1 MTIGSITHLSNTF
14 PSSYVW
20 LCSDVWIY
28 SGKVKSVQTHLWTSV
43 SLSPTGCPQQFGAK
57 MNLLA
62 YFEPTAFV
70 TVDIYYLAA
79 DIYDLVADIYDLVAD
94 IYDLVAD
101 IYDLVADIYDPVA
114 ACGYI
119 LSSGLPS
126 IYVMLKF

>member
-1 MTIGSITHLSNTF
+1 MDERFSVTNRMSAT
-14 PSSYVW
+14 VW
-20 LCSDVWIY
+20 CENESTRVFR
-28 SGKVKSVQTHLWTSV
+28 TN
-43 SLSPTGCPQQFGAK
+43 C
-57 MNLLA
+57 
-62 YFEPTAFV
+62 FV
-70 TVDIYYLAA
+70 TVDIYYLA
-79 DIYDLVADIYDLVAD
+79 AD

>member
-1 MTIGSITHLSNTF
+1 
-14 PSSYVW
+14 
-20 LCSDVWIY
+20 
-28 SGKVKSVQTHLWTSV
+28 
-43 SLSPTGCPQQFGAK
+43 

-70 TVDIYYLAA
+70 AVDIYY
-79 DIYDLVADIYDLVAD
+79 
-94 IYDLVAD
+94 
-101 IYDLVADIYDPVA
+101 LVADIYDPVA

>member
-1 MTIGSITHLSNTF
+1 
-14 PSSYVW
+14 
-20 LCSDVWIY
+20 
-28 SGKVKSVQTHLWTSV
+28 
-43 SLSPTGCPQQFGAK
+43 

-94 IYDLVAD
+94 IYD
-101 IYDLVADIYDPVA
+101 PVA

-119 LSSGLPS
+119 LSSGLRS

>member
-1 MTIGSITHLSNTF
+1 
-14 PSSYVW
+14 
-20 LCSDVWIY
+20 
-28 SGKVKSVQTHLWTSV
+28 
-43 SLSPTGCPQQFGAK
+43 

-70 TVDIYYLAA
+70 AVDIYYLA
-79 DIYDLVADIYDLVAD
+79 
-94 IYDLVAD
+94 AD

>member
-1 MTIGSITHLSNTF
+1 
-14 PSSYVW
+14 
-20 LCSDVWIY
+20 
-28 SGKVKSVQTHLWTSV
+28 
-43 SLSPTGCPQQFGAK
+43 

-70 TVDIYYLAA
+70 TVDIYYLA
-79 DIYDLVADIYDLVAD
+79 ADIYDLVAD